1 MAQDYHI
8 YLHGDSSGSSSGGNQ
23 TKPFSVSKATTTGS
37 GAAFATKVQKA
48 YSVGSTAASGSVAS
62 TGAAALMKV
71 VPWLAVIY
79 IAWKVTDKVLS
90 TGFAHQAEYTANY
103 ENNVNYNNFK
113 TIAGYVLNPL
123 SLAKVTIHSRKQYE
137 KQNKEIAQQNRLL
150 GDSVLKDF
158 NIGV

>member
-8 YLHGDSSGSSSGGNQ
+8 YLHSEENGSSGNKIQ
-23 TKPFSVSKATTTGS
+23 PFSTRERTQDNG
-37 GAAFATKVQKA
+37 GAFATKVQKA
-48 YSVGSTAASGSVAS
+48 YSTGSTVASGSAAT

-71 VPWLAVIY
+71 VPWLAIIY

-113 TIAGYVLNPL
+113 TITGYVLNPL
-123 SLAKVTIHSRKQYE
+123 SLAKTTIHSRKQYE